1 MIVSQSSKEG
11 EVECNLLRLWLCGR
25 PALDLS
31 RVIKI
36 LKFLQI
42 LSLLRA
48 VSHLLLPRRLKK
60 ILIHSKSN
68 KLFLKLR
75 KFWFNLSLNHLKLS
89 IMLKTTCSL
98 RWENFLKSLKMNLWK
113 KSLLKISLLIILQLL
128 TLPISKFRSICVAT
142 KHSQQY
148 PYKPAEFKAQCESKN
163 PLQTTQQLNTLQ
175 REHP

>member
-1 MIVSQSSKEG
+1 MIVSHSSKEG
-11 EVECNLLRLWLCGR
+11 EVECNLLRLWHCGR

-31 RVIKI
+31 WVIKI

-48 VSHLLLPRRLKK
+48 VSHLLPRRLKK

-68 KLFLKLR
+68 KLFLRLR

-89 IMLKTTCSL
+89 IMLKTTYSL

-113 KSLLKISLLIILQLL
+113 KSLLKISLWIILQLL
-128 TLPISKFRSICVAT
+128 RLPISKFRSICVAI

-148 PYKPAEFKAQCESKN
+148 PYKPAEFKAQCESQN
-163 PLQTTQQLNTLQ
+163 PWQTTQQLNARQ